1 MRFEAEGSSPFEQ
14 KLGSVY
20 RIHFEGSGYG
30 RERRGGG
37 EVWTLEVLRDVHQ
50 LTLLDSNCLWCSPPR
65 SESRTRPLSRAI
77 SSTSG
82 RGRPLSVPFTLLIRS
97 LSLLPKLTVHLFS
110 LVLRN
115 VPSSVSS
122 GP

>member
-37 EVWTLEVLRDVHQ
+37 EVWTLEVLHDVHQ
-50 LTLLDSNCLWCSPPR
+50 LYFV
-65 SESRTRPLSRAI
+65 
-77 SSTSG
+77 G
-82 RGRPLSVPFTLLIRS
+82 Q
-97 LSLLPKLTVHLFS
+97 
-110 LVLRN
+110 
-115 VPSSVSS
+115 
-122 GP
+122 